1 MVHHT
6 LKKAFQLLAAGGFA
20 ALIAGAQPLAQA
32 ERDYAVRYLTESRNG
47 VADAVKGLSE
57 AQWKFKPVPDR
68 WSIAEIVEHLAVT
81 EDLVSKKV
89 LVDLP
94 AAPAPS
100 ASHNARQVDAL
111 VLAKMNDRSVKAQ
124 APPQIVPTG
133 RWSPSGALQHLLDSR
148 AQTIALFEAMPDPRH
163 HVIDHPAFG
172 PLDGYEWV
180 LVVAAHSARHTQ
192 QILEV
197 KSDPNFPVK

>member
-1 MVHHT
+1 MAHNT
-6 LKKAFQLLAAGGFA
+6 LRKSFSLLALGGFA
-20 ALIAGAQPLAQA
+20 ALTAGAQPLSQL
-32 ERDYAVRYLTESRNG
+32 ERGHAVRYLTETRNG
-47 VADAVKGLSE
+47 VVEAVKGLSE
-57 AQWKFKPVPDR
+57 TQWKFKPATDR

-94 AAPAPS
+94 AAPAP
-100 ASHNARQVDAL
+100 AADRNAKQVDAT
-111 VLAKMNDRSVKAQ
+111 VLAKLTDRSVKAQ

-133 RWSPSGALQHLLDSR
+133 RWSPADALQHLLDSR
-148 AQTIALFEAMPDPRH
+148 AQTIAAFQSLPDPRQ

-180 LVVAAHSARHTQ
+180 LAVAAHTARHTG

-197 KSDPNFPVK
+197 KADPDFPVK